1 LIKPVGPMLLVKMEE
16 EKEATTKSGLVL
28 TASFKDG
35 GLKNGSVID
44 VGYGEPNALN
54 GELITIPFKAGDTV
68 MFQDR
73 TWHDVED
80 EEGNKFILLNYKQV
94 LAKKLLTDTSE

>member
-1 LIKPVGPMLLVKMEE
+1 MIKPVGPMLLVKLEE
-16 EKEATTKSGLVL
+16 EKDTVTKSGLVVA
-28 TASFKDG
+28 ASFKQND
-35 GLKNGSVID
+35 LKSGEILG

-54 GELITIPFKAGDTV
+54 GELITIPFNVGDVV

-80 EEGNKFILLNYKQV
+80 EDGNKFGLLNYKQV
-94 LAKKLLTDTSE
+94 LAKKE

>member
-1 LIKPVGPMLLVKMEE
+1 MIKPVGPMILVKMDE
-16 EKEATTKSGLVL
+16 EKDMTTKSGLVI
-28 TASFKDG
+28 TAS
-35 GLKNGSVID
+35 LKQHELKSGTVLDI
-44 VGYGEPNALN
+44 GYGEPNALN
-54 GELITIPFKAGDTV
+54 GELITIPFEVGDVV

-94 LAKKLLTDTSE
+94 LAKKE

>member
-1 LIKPVGPMLLVKMEE
+1 MLLIKLEE
-16 EKEATTKSGLVL
+16 EKDMVTKSGLVVA
-28 TASFKDG
+28 ASFKQD
-35 GLKNGSVID
+35 GLKKAEILD

-54 GELITIPFKAGDTV
+54 GELITIPFKAGDVV

-80 EEGNKFILLNYKQV
+80 EDGNKFGLLNYKQV
-94 LAKKLLTDTSE
+94 LAKKE